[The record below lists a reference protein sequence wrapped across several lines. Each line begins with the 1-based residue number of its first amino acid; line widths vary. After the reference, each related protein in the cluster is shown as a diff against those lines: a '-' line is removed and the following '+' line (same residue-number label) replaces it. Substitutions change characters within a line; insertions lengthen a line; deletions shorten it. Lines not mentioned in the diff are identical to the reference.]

1 MKINWKVRM
10 KSKVFWVSVI
20 PLVLVL
26 VQQLLGW
33 FGVTIPAD
41 TINKQAL
48 DFVNSVFL
56 LLGVL
61 GVVNDPTTSGIK
73 DSKQAQNYSEP
84 RKDDKQWH

>member
-10 KSKVFWVSVI
+10 KSKIFWVSVI
-20 PLVLVL
+20 PLILVL
-26 VQQLLGW
+26 VQQVLGW
-33 FGVTIPAD
+33 FAVTIPAD

-61 GVVNDPTTSGIK
+61 GVVNDPTTKGVN
-73 DSKQAQNYSEP
+73 DSELVQN
-84 RKDDKQWH
+84 RKDDSNE

>member
-1 MKINWKVRM
+1 MKINWKLRM
-10 KSKVFWVSVI
+10 KSKVFWVSAI

-48 DFVNSVFL
+48 DFVNSMFL

-61 GVVNDPTTSGIK
+61 GVVNDPTTPGTS
-73 DSKQAQNYSEP
+73 DSELVQN
-84 RKDDKQWH
+84 RKDDSNE

>member
-1 MKINWKVRM
+1 MMKVNWKVRM

-20 PLVLVL
+20 PLILVL

-33 FGVTIPAD
+33 FGVTIPVD

-61 GVVNDPTTSGIK
+61 GVVNDPTTQGTS
-73 DSKQAQNYSEP
+73 DSELVLNKNKKGE
-84 RKDDKQWH
+84 DE

>member
-1 MKINWKVRM
+1 MKINWKIRM

-26 VQQLLGW
+26 AQQLLGW
-33 FGVTIPAD
+33 FGATLPVD

-61 GVVNDPTTSGIK
+61 GVVNDPTTGGAS
-73 DSKQAQNYSEP
+73 DSELVLNKN
-84 RKDDKQWH
+84 RKDEDK

>member
-1 MKINWKVRM
+1 MKINWKVRV

-61 GVVNDPTTSGIK
+61 GVVNDPTTKGVN
-73 DSKQAQNYSEP
+73 DSELVQN
-84 RKDDKQWH
+84 RKDDSNE

>member
-1 MKINWKVRM
+1 MKINWKVRV

-26 VQQLLGW
+26 AQQLLGW

-61 GVVNDPTTSGIK
+61 GVVNDPTTEGTA
-73 DSKQAQNYSEP
+73 DSELVLNRN
-84 RKDDKQWH
+84 RKDEE

>member
-1 MKINWKVRM
+1 MKINWKVRT

-61 GVVNDPTTSGIK
+61 GVVNDPTTKGVN
-73 DSKQAQNYSEP
+73 DSELVQNRE
-84 RKDDKQWH
+84 DDSNE

>member
-61 GVVNDPTTSGIK
+61 GVVNDPTTKGVN
-73 DSKQAQNYSEP
+73 DSELVQN
-84 RKDDKQWH
+84 RKDGDK

>member
-20 PLVLVL
+20 PLILVL

-33 FGVTIPAD
+33 FGVTLPVD
-41 TINKQAL
+41 TINKEAL
-48 DFVNSVFL
+48 DMINSVFL

-61 GVVNDPTTSGIK
+61 GVVNDPTTQGTS
-73 DSKQAQNYSEP
+73 DSELVLNKNKNEE
-84 RKDDKQWH
+84 DEE

>member
-1 MKINWKVRM
+1 MMMKINWKVRV

-26 VQQLLGW
+26 AQQLLGW

-61 GVVNDPTTSGIK
+61 GVVNDPTTPGAS
-73 DSKQAQNYSEP
+73 DSELVQN
-84 RKDDKQWH
+84 RKDEE

>member
-1 MKINWKVRM
+1 MTMKINWKVRM

-26 VQQLLGW
+26 AQQLLGW

-61 GVVNDPTTSGIK
+61 GVVNDPTTEGTA
-73 DSKQAQNYSEP
+73 DSELVLNRN
-84 RKDDKQWH
+84 RKDEE

>member
-1 MKINWKVRM
+1 MKINWKVRV

-26 VQQLLGW
+26 AQQLLGW

-61 GVVNDPTTSGIK
+61 GVVNDPTTEGVN
-73 DSKQAQNYSEP
+73 DSELVQN
-84 RKDDKQWH
+84 RKGEDK

>member
-1 MKINWKVRM
+1 MKINWKVRV
-10 KSKVFWVSVI
+10 KSKVFWVSAI

-26 VQQLLGW
+26 AQQLLGW

-61 GVVNDPTTSGIK
+61 GVVNDPTTPGTS
-73 DSKQAQNYSEP
+73 DSELVQN
-84 RKDDKQWH
+84 RKDGDK

>member
-1 MKINWKVRM
+1 MKINWRVRV

-26 VQQLLGW
+26 AQQLLGW

-61 GVVNDPTTSGIK
+61 GVVNDPTTPGTS
-73 DSKQAQNYSEP
+73 DSELVQNRE
-84 RKDDKQWH
+84 DEDK

>member
-1 MKINWKVRM
+1 MMKINWRVRM

-26 VQQLLGW
+26 VQQVLGW

-41 TINKQAL
+41 TINREAL
-48 DFVNSVFL
+48 DMINSVFL

-61 GVVNDPTTSGIK
+61 GVVNDPTTPGAS
-73 DSKQAQNYSEP
+73 DSELVQN
-84 RKDDKQWH
+84 RKEVK

>member
-1 MKINWKVRM
+1 MMKINWRVRI

-61 GVVNDPTTSGIK
+61 GVVNDPTTKGVN
-73 DSKQAQNYSEP
+73 DSELVQN
-84 RKDDKQWH
+84 RKEVK

>member
-1 MKINWKVRM
+1 MKVNWKVRM

-20 PLVLVL
+20 PLILVL

-33 FGVTIPAD
+33 FGVTIPVD

-61 GVVNDPTTSGIK
+61 GVVNDPTTQGTS
-73 DSKQAQNYSEP
+73 DSELVLNKNKKGE
-84 RKDDKQWH
+84 DDK

>member
-61 GVVNDPTTSGIK
+61 GVVNDPTTKGVN
-73 DSKQAQNYSEP
+73 DRELVQN
-84 RKDDKQWH
+84 RKEVK

>member
-1 MKINWKVRM
+1 MTMKINWKVRV

-26 VQQLLGW
+26 AQQLLGW

-61 GVVNDPTTSGIK
+61 GVVNDPTTPGTS
-73 DSKQAQNYSEP
+73 DSELVQS
-84 RKDDKQWH
+84 RKDGDK

>member
-1 MKINWKVRM
+1 MKINWRVRI

-61 GVVNDPTTSGIK
+61 GVVNDPTTKGVN
-73 DSKQAQNYSEP
+73 DSELVQN
-84 RKDDKQWH
+84 RKEVK

>member
-1 MKINWKVRM
+1 MKINWRVRV

-26 VQQLLGW
+26 AQQLLGW

-61 GVVNDPTTSGIK
+61 GVVNDPTTPGTS
-73 DSKQAQNYSEP
+73 DSELVQN
-84 RKDDKQWH
+84 RKDGDK

>member
-1 MKINWKVRM
+1 MMKVNWKVRM

-20 PLVLVL
+20 PLILVL

-33 FGVTIPAD
+33 FGVTIPVD

-61 GVVNDPTTSGIK
+61 GVVNDPTTQGTS
-73 DSKQAQNYSEP
+73 DSELVLNKNKKGE
-84 RKDDKQWH
+84 DDK

>member
-26 VQQLLGW
+26 AQQLLGW

-61 GVVNDPTTSGIK
+61 GVVNDPTTEGTA
-73 DSKQAQNYSEP
+73 DSELVLNRN
-84 RKDDKQWH
+84 RKDEE